1 MEQLLEAHQFE
12 SETVSNKRVYK
23 KGEVIYYEDTPA
35 FGFYYIKSGT
45 VKIFSSDNTG
55 KEVILRLASS
65 GDIFGHGN
73 LLGHKNH
80 MNSAQAIEESTCHF
94 IDGNEFHNLMMRNP
108 ALMVTIMK
116 KVGRE
121 LTIIQDRCVDLMK
134 KNVRERLASYFHY
147 MTMYHSEHTDQGM
160 KIRIHLSR
168 EEIASIIGTA
178 HETAI
183 RFIGEFK
190 EMGLIREEDR
200 FFYILD
206 QERLRSL
213 GRLH

>member
-1 MEQLLEAHQFE
+1 MEHGIQDHQFE
-12 SETVSNKRVYK
+12 SETVSNKRIYK

-45 VKIFSSDNTG
+45 VKIFSTDSVG
-55 KEVILRLASS
+55 KEVILRLATDE
-65 GDIFGHGN
+65 DIFGHGH
-73 LLGHKNH
+73 LLGHKHH
-80 MNSAQAIEESTCHF
+80 MNSAQAVEETICHF
-94 IDGNEFHNLMMRNP
+94 FDGNEFQRLMIRNPNLMGT
-108 ALMVTIMK
+108 VMK
-116 KVGRE
+116 KIGEE
-121 LTIIQDRCVDLMK
+121 LSLIQDRCVDLMK

-147 MTMYHSEHTDQGM
+147 MTTHHSEKSEQGM
-160 KIRIHLSR
+160 KIRVHLSR

-200 FFYILD
+200 VFYILD
-206 QERLRSL
+206 QERLRSM
-213 GRLH
+213 GKLH

>member
-1 MEQLLEAHQFE
+1 MEELLQDHQFE

-45 VKIFSSDNTG
+45 IKIFSSDNNG
-55 KEVILRLASS
+55 KEVILRLATS
-65 GDIFGHGN
+65 GDIFGHGY
-73 LLGHKNH
+73 LLGQKNH
-80 MNSAQAIEESTCHF
+80 MNSSQAVEDTICHF
-94 IDGNEFHNLMMRNP
+94 IDGSEFQTMMMRNP
-108 ALMVTIMK
+108 YLMGIVMK
-116 KVGRE
+116 KIGHE
-121 LTIIQDRCVDLMK
+121 LSLIQDRCVDLMK

-147 MTMYHSEHTDQGM
+147 MTTYHSEPTEQGM

-200 FFYILD
+200 VFYILD
-206 QERLRSL
+206 QDRLKGM
-213 GRLH
+213 GRLQ

>member
-1 MEQLLEAHQFE
+1 MEDLRQDHQFE
-12 SETVSNKRVYK
+12 SETISNKRVYK

-45 VKIFSSDNTG
+45 IKIFSSDNSG
-55 KEVILRLASS
+55 KEVILRLATS
-65 GDIFGHGN
+65 GDIFGHGH

-80 MNSAQAIEESTCHF
+80 MNSSQAVEETTCHF
-94 IDGNEFHNLMMRNP
+94 IDGNEFQSMVLRDPNLMG
-108 ALMVTIMK
+108 LVMK
-116 KVGRE
+116 KIGHE
-121 LTIIQDRCVDLMK
+121 LSLIQDRCVDLMK

-147 MTMYHSEHTDQGM
+147 MTTYHSEATEQGM
-160 KIRIHLSR
+160 KIRVHLSR

-200 FFYILD
+200 VFYILD
-206 QERLRSL
+206 QEKLRGM
-213 GRLH
+213 GRLQ